1 MYDAAYQEF
10 YSGENRKA
18 MHKAFCDLIE
28 MLRTDDFSKINEVL
42 TQDCLA
48 DLSTVGHLKG
58 IEEIKEK
65 IGWPGP
71 ACNVSKITVWNFVAR
86 SHEDRGRMF
95 AYVQCTRA
103 IETDEDLYPFLFG
116 GQFVNSFVKEDG
128 IWKMDHIRFDLIYEE
143 GNDLFVKDKWTTIN
157 YGLYSG
163 HEPMVNAELDSPW
176 RVIPDDDEKLSDEEE
191 IFELMYKYAFVF
203 DNADFEFMH
212 TFVTDDF
219 WINGSG
225 EDLPYPDDPPR
236 SGDFPG
242 LRAVN
247 DFLKSKHRNE
257 AKMIHSCRMD
267 RIEYEDE
274 NTVHAYMPRG
284 EEYRLKNHNP
294 DKESIHSMVTTA
306 MHHIYAKKI
315 DGIWRMYKYR
325 ITPELRF
332 DPMSDEQIRY
342 DEYIRRRKD
351 NA

>member
-1 MYDAAYQEF
+1 MYDVRYQSF
-10 YSGENRKA
+10 YSGNNRRE
-18 MHKAFCDLIE
+18 MHRTFCRLIE
-28 MLRTDDFSKINEVL
+28 MLRSDDF
-42 TQDCLA
+42 A
-48 DLSTVGHLKG
+48 DLDDVITNDCKADISMLEHLKG
-58 IEEIKEK
+58 IEEIREK
-65 IGWPGP
+65 ISWPGP
-71 ACNVSKITVWNFVAR
+71 YCNVSKITIWNFVAR
-86 SHEDRGRMF
+86 SHEERGQMF

-103 IETDEDLYPFLFG
+103 IETDDEIYPFLFG

-128 IWKMDHIRFDLIYEE
+128 KWKIDHIRFDLVYEE

-157 YGLYSG
+157 YGLYAG
-163 HEPMVNAELDSPW
+163 HEPMINAELDSPW
-176 RVIPDDDEKLSDEEE
+176 RVIPEDDEPQCDEEE

-225 EDLPYPDDPPR
+225 QDLPYPDDPPK

-247 DFLKSKHRNE
+247 DFLKSKHKNE

-274 NTVHAYMPRG
+274 NTVHAYMPRA
-284 EEYRLKNHNP
+284 EEYRLKNHQP

-306 MHHIYAKKI
+306 MHHIHAKKI
-315 DGIWRMYKYR
+315 DGHWRMYKYR

-332 DPMSDEQIRY
+332 DPMEDDQIRY
-342 DEYIRRRKD
+342 DEYILRGERS
-351 NA
+351 

>member
-1 MYDAAYQEF
+1 MYNEEYQKY

-18 MHKAFCDLIE
+18 MHRTFCSFIE
-28 MLRTDDFSKINEVL
+28 MLRTDDFSGLDSVIYE
-42 TQDCLA
+42 DCKA
-48 DLSTVGHLKG
+48 DISMVGHLKG
-58 IEEIKEK
+58 PDEIKEK

-71 ACNVSKITVWNFVAR
+71 KCNVSKITVWNFVAR
-86 SHEDRGRMF
+86 SHGDKGQMF

-103 IETDEDLYPFLFG
+103 IEDDKNIYPFLFG
-116 GQFVNSFVKEDG
+116 GQFVNSFEKVNG
-128 IWKMDHIRFDLIYEE
+128 VWKMSHIRFDLVYEE
-143 GNDLFVKDKWTTIN
+143 GNDLFVKNKWTTIN

-163 HEPMVNAELDSPW
+163 HEPMINAELDSPW
-176 RVIPDDDEKLSDEEE
+176 RVIPEDDEPQSDAEN

-225 EDLPYPDDPPR
+225 EDLPHPDDPPR
-236 SGDFPG
+236 NGDFPG

-247 DFLKSKHRNE
+247 DFLKSKHKNE

-267 RIEYEDE
+267 RIVFEDE

-294 DKESIHSMVTTA
+294 DKGSIHSMVTTA
-306 MHHIYAKKI
+306 IHHIHAKKI
-315 DGIWRMYKYR
+315 DGRWLMYKYR

-332 DPMSDEQIRY
+332 DPMADDQILY
-342 DEYIRRRKD
+342 DEYILRGEQ
-351 NA
+351 A

>member
-1 MYDAAYQEF
+1 MYNEEYQKY

-18 MHKAFCDLIE
+18 MHRTFCSFIE
-28 MLRTDDFSKINEVL
+28 MLRTDDFSGLDSVIYE
-42 TQDCLA
+42 DCKA
-48 DLSTVGHLKG
+48 DISMVGHLKG
-58 IEEIKEK
+58 PDEIKEK

-71 ACNVSKITVWNFVAR
+71 ECNVSKITVWNFVAR
-86 SHEDRGRMF
+86 SHGDKGQMF

-103 IETDEDLYPFLFG
+103 IEDDKNIYPFLFG
-116 GQFVNSFVKEDG
+116 GQFVNSFEKVNG
-128 IWKMDHIRFDLIYEE
+128 VWKMSHIRFDLVYEE
-143 GNDLFVKDKWTTIN
+143 GNDLFVKNKWTTIN

-163 HEPMVNAELDSPW
+163 HEPMINAELDSPW
-176 RVIPDDDEKLSDEEE
+176 RVIPEDDEPQSDAEN

-225 EDLPYPDDPPR
+225 EDLPHPDDPPR
-236 SGDFPG
+236 NGDFPG

-247 DFLKSKHRNE
+247 DFLKSKHKNE

-267 RIEYEDE
+267 RIVFEDE

-294 DKESIHSMVTTA
+294 DKGSIHSMVTTA
-306 MHHIYAKKI
+306 IHHIHAKKI
-315 DGIWRMYKYR
+315 DGRWLMYKYR

-332 DPMSDEQIRY
+332 DPMADDQILY
-342 DEYIRRRKD
+342 DEYILRGEQ
-351 NA
+351 A